1 MLLSLVKN
9 DVRNRKE
16 DAQKTREKV
25 KIVDV
30 VTRELFFLFSKAFS
44 SVSDKLSILIGEIY
58 VAINETTL
66 ATSTTTGAVSRSKL
80 IFLPL
85 MNKR

>member
-1 MLLSLVKN
+1 MTFEI
-9 DVRNRKE
+9 E

-30 VTRELFFLFSKAFS
+30 VTRRELFFLFSKAFS

-58 VAINETTL
+58 VAINETAL

>member
-30 VTRELFFLFSKAFS
+30 VTRQLFFFVLESFFISF
-44 SVSDKLSILIGEIY
+44 
-58 VAINETTL
+58 
-66 ATSTTTGAVSRSKL
+66 
-80 IFLPL
+80 
-85 MNKR
+85 

>member
-1 MLLSLVKN
+1 MTFEI
-9 DVRNRKE
+9 E

-30 VTRELFFLFSKAFS
+30 VTRCELFFFFLFSKAFS

>member
-1 MLLSLVKN
+1 MLKRLEKN
-9 DVRNRKE
+9 
-16 DAQKTREKV
+16 V

-30 VTRELFFLFSKAFS
+30 VTRRELFFLFSKAFS

>member
-1 MLLSLVKN
+1 MTFEI
-9 DVRNRKE
+9 E

-30 VTRELFFLFSKAFS
+30 VTRRELFFLFSKAFS